1 MASNPYVN
9 KVNLANGQTVMD
21 ITDTTA
27 LASDVA
33 AGKVFYLATGERVV
47 GTLDVLNTFYPVGSI
62 YTSTS
67 SNPPSFGGTWQEVKV
82 VATNSDLRT
91 GDKQYIIGTG
101 TGTVHYWKRIE

>member
-1 MASNPYVN
+1 MANNPYVN
-9 KVNLANGQTVMD
+9 KVIRADGQTVMD

-27 LASDVA
+27 VASDVA

-67 SNPPSFGGTWQEVKV
+67 DSPPSFGGTWQEVKII
-82 VATNSDLRT
+82 ATHSDLKT
-91 GDKQYIIGTG
+91 GDKQYTIGTG
-101 TGTVHYWKRIE
+101 TGNVHYWRRIE